1 MFRGVD
7 CMGFSR
13 EALIE
18 AVSAQMPDKRW
29 KHTLGVMDSAVKL
42 AVRYGADPQAAET
55 AAILHDVAKYW
66 PVDKMRKI
74 IEDHRLSQEL
84 LVHDKQLWH
93 AEVGAFVAEND
104 YEIRDPDILNAI
116 RYHTSGRE
124 GMSLLEK
131 VVCLADYIEPGRDF
145 PGVDHIRKQAKV
157 SLEEGLVAGFDS
169 TIRVL
174 LEKRR
179 IVFPLTMLARNDLVR
194 VLEEKE

>member
-1 MFRGVD
+1 MVY
-7 CMGFSR
+7 SR

-29 KHTLGVMDSAVKL
+29 KHTLGVMESSLKL
-42 AVRYGADPQAAET
+42 AGRYGADPERAET

-66 PVDKMRKI
+66 PVDRMRKI
-74 IEDHRLSQEL
+74 IEENNLSQDL
-84 LVHDKQLWH
+84 LRHDKQLWH
-93 AEVGAFVAEND
+93 AEVGAYVAEQEYGISD
-104 YEIRDPDILNAI
+104 PEILDAI

-124 GMSLLEK
+124 GMGLLEK
-131 VVCLADYIEPGRDF
+131 IVCLADYIEPGRDF
-145 PGVDHIRKQAKV
+145 PGVDHIRKLAKV

-169 TIRVL
+169 TIRLL

-194 VLEEKE
+194 VLEEKG